1 MFLGLTCS
9 PAKIVGGRLAVPLFS
24 GQDTHDSEP
33 TAAMIKILIADDH
46 ALVREGIIA
55 LLSPHDQFQIVG
67 TAARG
72 QEAIDK
78 AGKLHPDVILMDIAM
93 PGLGG
98 LEATLEIRKSYPE
111 IKILVLSQY
120 DDKEYV
126 SRLFK
131 AGVSGYILKHAV
143 GTDLIAAIRAVYR
156 GEFYIYPAIAA
167 GVVDG
172 YLGRNTITVDD
183 PYESLSDREKQVL
196 KLIAEGCSHKEV
208 AIMLNI
214 SAKTVVAHQTKIS
227 EKLGIRSRAALI
239 KYALQ
244 KGIVK

>member
-1 MFLGLTCS
+1 
-9 PAKIVGGRLAVPLFS
+9 
-24 GQDTHDSEP
+24 
-33 TAAMIKILIADDH
+33 MIKILIADDH
-46 ALVREGIIA
+46 ALVREGITA
-55 LLSPHDQFQIVG
+55 LLSPHDQIEIVG
-67 TAARG
+67 TAANG
-72 QEAIDK
+72 QEAVGK
-78 AGKLHPDVILMDIAM
+78 AGKLHPDIILMDIAM

-98 LEATLEIRKSYPE
+98 LEATLEIRKLHPD
-111 IKILVLSQY
+111 IKILILSQY

-143 GTDLIAAIRAVYR
+143 GTDLVSAIRAVHR
-156 GEFYIYPAIAA
+156 GECYLYPAIAA

-172 YLGRNTITVDD
+172 YLGRNAIAVDD

-196 KLIAEGCSHKEV
+196 KLIAEGSSHKEI
-208 AIMLNI
+208 AALLNI
-214 SAKTVVAHQTKIS
+214 SPKTVVAHQTNIS

-239 KYALQ
+239 KFALQ